1 MRNPMTEAM
10 DRATKMAT
18 AADTKLKVWGEE
30 AYGMKQATEAQ
41 LRERFQNI
49 KADEIVHLVAK
60 FGQEE
65 VNKMLRK
72 YGKEEYIA

>member
-18 AADTKLKVWGEE
+18 AADAKLKVWGEE